1 MEGRCI
7 FVFFMIFNA
16 ILGLTGLA
24 LLGGGIALAV
34 TKQTATGADSSVAN
48 NAFIALIVIG
58 AYITTILIL
67 GACSWKKNGVLIAYF
82 VLILL
87 LIIVEIVMIILVKV
101 GEKKYY
107 DLQPPGF
114 INESFDLSIKIN
126 VIVYSVSLGIAFLSF
141 LFSTIYFCLMRKEG
155 DPQLYSDV
163 RKMEE
168 LNAVPQYQNL

>member
-34 TKQTATGADSSVAN
+34 TKQSVAN

-101 GEKKYY
+101 GEKQYY
-107 DLQPPGF
+107 DLHPGYQ
-114 INESFDLSIKIN
+114 NESFDLSIKISI
-126 VIVYSVSLGIAFLSF
+126 IVYSVSLGIAFLSF

-155 DPQLYSDV
+155 DTQLYSDV

>member
-34 TKQTATGADSSVAN
+34 TKKTADSSVAN

-101 GEKKYY
+101 AESDYY
-107 DLQPPGF
+107 KIPTGYR
-114 INESFDLSIKIN
+114 NESFDLSIKIN
-126 VIVYSVSLGIAFLSF
+126 IIVYAVSLGIAFLSF

>member
-34 TKQTATGADSSVAN
+34 TKKTASGAGSSVAN

-101 GEKKYY
+101 AESDYY
-107 DLQPPGF
+107 KIPTGYR
-114 INESFDLSIKIN
+114 NESFDLSIKIN
-126 VIVYSVSLGIAFLSF
+126 IIVYSVSLGIAFLSF

>member
-7 FVFFMIFNA
+7 FIVFMVFNG
-16 ILGLTGLA
+16 ILGLSGLA
-24 LLGGGIALAV
+24 VLGSGIALAIV
-34 TKQTATGADSSVAN
+34 KPNTGSNVGN

-58 AYITTILIL
+58 VYITTILIL

-101 GEKKYY
+101 GEKQYY
-107 DLQPPGF
+107 EHQPPGF

>member
-34 TKQTATGADSSVAN
+34 TKQTATGAGSSVAN

-101 GEKKYY
+101 AEKRYY
-107 DLQPPGF
+107 DLHPGY
-114 INESFDLSIKIN
+114 INESFDLGIKIN
-126 VIVYSVSLGIAFLSF
+126 VIVYAVSLGIAFLSF

>member
-34 TKQTATGADSSVAN
+34 TKKTADSSVAN

-107 DLQPPGF
+107 DLHPDYK
-114 INESFDLSIKIN
+114 NESFDLSIKIN

>member
-34 TKQTATGADSSVAN
+34 TKQTADSSVAN

-101 GEKKYY
+101 GEKQYY
-107 DLQPPGF
+107 DRHPGK
-114 INESFDLSIKIN
+114 NESFDLGIKIN

>member
-24 LLGGGIALAV
+24 LLGGGIALAIV
-34 TKQTATGADSSVAN
+34 KPNTGSNVGN

-101 GEKKYY
+101 AESDYY
-107 DLQPPGF
+107 KIPTGYR
-114 INESFDLSIKIN
+114 NESFDLSIKIN
-126 VIVYSVSLGIAFLSF
+126 IIVYAVSLGIAFLSF

>member
-34 TKQTATGADSSVAN
+34 TKQTATGAGSSVAN

-101 GEKKYY
+101 GEKQYY
-107 DLQPPGF
+107 DLHPGK
-114 INESFDLSIKIN
+114 NESFDLGIKIN
-126 VIVYSVSLGIAFLSF
+126 VIVYSVSLGISFLSF
-141 LFSTIYFCLMRKEG
+141 LFSTIY
-155 DPQLYSDV
+155 SV
-163 RKMEE
+163 
-168 LNAVPQYQNL
+168 

>member
-24 LLGGGIALAV
+24 LLGGGIALAIV
-34 TKQTATGADSSVAN
+34 KPNTGSNVGN

-101 GEKKYY
+101 GEKQYY
-107 DLQPPGF
+107 DRHPGK
-114 INESFDLSIKIN
+114 NESFDLGIKIN

>member
-34 TKQTATGADSSVAN
+34 TKKTASGAGSSVAN

-101 GEKKYY
+101 AESDYY
-107 DLQPPGF
+107 KIPTGYR
-114 INESFDLSIKIN
+114 NESFDLSIKIN
-126 VIVYSVSLGIAFLSF
+126 IIVYAVSLGIAFLSF